1 MVSFQDLNEE
11 DTYNFVI
18 QVTFLILDIP
28 IFLCLLFIKAYYGKF
43 FNSNSEESNCIQKL
57 LRKIFPVIPSRI
69 SWIVQEC
76 PCVFVTIFYLIHAHS
91 EITAKKILVI
101 LPFLIHYIHRTFI
114 FPFVIHSS
122 KNNPLE
128 ITLMAFTFCFFNA
141 IMINRSIFYY
151 IDYDLNNFW
160 LYYIFGLITFACGM
174 YINMFSDYSMIK
186 QRNNNNEQTNGSKY
200 IIPRGFMYEL
210 ISCPNYFGELTE
222 WLGFFVL
229 SNTFSGLVF
238 FVSTFANLFP
248 RALQYHNWYK
258 EKFKEKFNSDKDL
271 MSHKAIVPF
280 LL

>member
-1 MVSFQDLNEE
+1 MVVFQDLKKE
-11 DTYNFVI
+11 DNYNYII
-18 QVTFLILDIP
+18 QLSFLILDIP

-43 FNSNSEESNCIQKL
+43 FNSNSEESNCIQKI

-69 SWIVQEC
+69 SWIFQEC
-76 PCVFVTIFYLIHAHS
+76 PCVFVTIFYLIVAHS
-91 EITAKKILVI
+91 DITFRRLLVI

-128 ITLMAFTFCFFNA
+128 ITLMAFTFCFFDA

-151 IDYDLNNFW
+151 IDYESNFW
-160 LYYIFGLITFACGM
+160 IYYIFGITTFVCGM
-174 YINMFSDYSMIK
+174 YINIYSDYSMIK
-186 QRNNNNEQTNGSKY
+186 QRNENKDQSIGSKY

-229 SNTFSGLVF
+229 SNSFSGLVF

-248 RALQYHNWYK
+248 RALQYHEWYK
-258 EKFKEKFNSDKDL
+258 NKFKEEFSNDEELASR
-271 MSHKAIVPF
+271 KAIIPF
-280 LL
+280 MI

>member
-1 MVSFQDLNEE
+1 MVSFQDLKNE
-11 DTYNFVI
+11 DTYNYVI
-18 QVTFLILDIP
+18 QLTFLISDVP

-43 FNSNSEESNCIQKL
+43 FNSNSEETNCVQKI
-57 LRKIFPVIPSRI
+57 LRKIFPVIPSRV

-76 PCVFVTIFYLIHAHS
+76 PCVFVTLFYLIHAYS
-91 EITAKKILVI
+91 EITFRRLLVI
-101 LPFLIHYIHRTFI
+101 APFLIHYIHRTFI

-128 ITLMAFTFCFFNA
+128 ITLMAFTFCLFNA

-151 IDYDLNNFW
+151 TDYDHDFW
-160 LYYIFGLITFACGM
+160 LYYIYGLITFICGM
-174 YINMFSDYSMIK
+174 YINIFSDYSMIR
-186 QRNNNNEQTNGSKY
+186 QRNAKKDQEGRSKY
-200 IIPRGFMYEL
+200 IIPKGFMYEL

-248 RALQYHNWYK
+248 RAIQYHQWYK
-258 EKFKEKFNSDKDL
+258 VKFKDEFNSDKDL
-271 MSHKAIVPF
+271 ANRKAIVPF
-280 LL
+280 LI